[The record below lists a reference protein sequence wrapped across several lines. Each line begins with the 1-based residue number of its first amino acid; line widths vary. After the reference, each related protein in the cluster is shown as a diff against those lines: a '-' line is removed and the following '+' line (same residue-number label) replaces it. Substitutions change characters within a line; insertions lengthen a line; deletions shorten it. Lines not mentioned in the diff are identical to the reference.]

1 MLKKEAIEIT
11 GGLSAP
17 SKMPGPAFNLPAG
30 ACQTGAILAQIE
42 GTPCFD
48 CYALKGR
55 YRFPNVKAAL
65 NKRLEKLYAPRWVEA
80 IAVLINGRHWQKP
93 EPVFRWHDSGDIQSA
108 KHLTNIFEVCK
119 GTPDTRHWLPTQ
131 ERKYLQFLDP
141 GIVPPNLIIRLSGS
155 KIDGPAPKSWPW
167 TSSVTSDHDLD
178 NCAAFRTN
186 KTGHVHSLKAFNN
199 FTKER
204 KKELDLGHCGSCRNC
219 WNKDI
224 SSVAYRKH

>member
-17 SKMPGPAFNLPAG
+17 SKMPGPAFNLPAW
-30 ACQTGAILAQIE
+30 ACTTGAKLAKIP
-42 GTPCFD
+42 GTPCHG

-65 NKRLEKLYAPRWVEA
+65 NKRLEKLHNPKWVESM
-80 IAVLINGRHWQKP
+80 VTLIDGQPW
-93 EPVFRWHDSGDIQSA
+93 FRWHDSGDIQSA

-119 GTPDTRHWLPTQ
+119 RTPGTSHWLPTQ

-141 GIVPPNLIIRLSGS
+141 AVVPPNLIIRLSGS

-167 TSSVTSDHDLD
+167 TSSVTSDHGVD
-178 NCAAFRTN
+178 NCAAFRTD
-186 KTGHVHSLKAFNN
+186 KTGHVRSLKSFSN
-199 FTKER
+199 FTKKR

-224 SSVAYRKH
+224 SNISYGKH